1 MSGHGE
7 SLSSVTPDKQRITQ
21 KNKRKITP
29 DTSIKEKEIIQE
41 PDSPSQGQKMIVY
54 LM

>member
-7 SLSSVTPDKQRITQ
+7 SLSSIAHNQQLIPR
-21 KNKRKITP
+21 KNKGEKTS
-29 DTSIKEKEIIQE
+29 DTLIAGKESIQE
-41 PDSPSQGQKMIVY
+41 PDKPSKREKRILY